1 MKPFIK
7 QLLRESLLEEEQLN
21 EFDVKKALATGM
33 MALGTMGAAK
43 AQTAPSTPAPTTQT
57 TPATPAVKKSMYGTP
72 KQREDAAEKRKQNR
86 QKIFDNFVKGAFNNE
101 ECLKVISDEEYADG
115 CKNTDNDGSPYI
127 NGTSSELP
135 EVIYR
140 ELQDGTKLKISL
152 KKYRKIIKNLSK
164 QDDAPV
170 DGLMDP
176 SFKATSCGISKAA
189 AKQDKKDFKNK

>member
-1 MKPFIK
+1 MKPLIK
-7 QLLRESLLEEEQLN
+7 QLLREELN
-21 EFDVKKALATGM
+21 EISLKNAVAGGM
-33 MALGTMGAAK
+33 MALGSMGAAK

-57 TPATPAVKKSMYGTP
+57 TQTTQPAVKKSMYGTP
-72 KQREDAAEKRKQNR
+72 EQREAAAEKRKQNR
-86 QKIFDNFVKGAFNNE
+86 QKIFDDFVKGAFNNQ

-140 ELQDGTKLKISL
+140 ELQDGTKLKINL

>member
-1 MKPFIK
+1 MKPLIK
-7 QLLRESLLEEEQLN
+7 ELLREELN
-21 EFDVKKALATGM
+21 EISLKNAVAGGLMT
-33 MALGTMGAAK
+33 LGSLGGAK
-43 AQTAPSTPAPTTQT
+43 AQTAPAPTPTTQT
-57 TPATPAVKKSMYGTP
+57 TTQTTAPAPKPMFGTSE
-72 KQREDAAEKRKQNR
+72 QRAAAAEKRKQNR

-101 ECLKVISDEEYADG
+101 ECLKVVSDEEYADG
-115 CKNTDNDGSPYI
+115 CTNTDNDGSPYI
-127 NGTSSELP
+127 NGTSPELP

-152 KKYRKIIKNLSK
+152 KKYRKIIKNLDK

-189 AKQDKKDFKNK
+189 AKQDKKDWSKK